1 MTQTEDEIIRRAK
14 QGHEDALK
22 KIIEIYEHKV
32 AATVIGILG
41 NGPEV
46 DDIGQET
53 FVQFFRS
60 LPRFRGESQVG
71 TYITRIAINLSLNE
85 LKRRKRHAKLLDEN
99 LAENVRISRNRSDQ
113 ESAADIKNMI
123 RQGLQQLQPEFKA
136 VIVLRLING
145 YSTRETAEILSLA
158 QGTVLSRLA
167 RGQAKLRQIIADMIK
182 HKS

>member
-1 MTQTEDEIIRRAK
+1 
-14 QGHEDALK
+14 
-22 KIIEIYEHKV
+22 
-32 AATVIGILG
+32 
-41 NGPEV
+41 
-46 DDIGQET
+46 
-53 FVQFFRS
+53 
-60 LPRFRGESQVG
+60 
-71 TYITRIAINLSLNE
+71 
-85 LKRRKRHAKLLDEN
+85 
-99 LAENVRISRNRSDQ
+99 
-113 ESAADIKNMI
+113 MI